1 MGQGRTGAD
10 AVDHVS
16 DPGALTILSTPKAF
30 TGIFATI
37 QTNAITSWTRL
48 EPRPEII
55 LFGDDDGTAEICA
68 DLGLR
73 HVPDVATTSQGT
85 PLLSDMFLRGQELA
99 SNPVVC
105 WSNADIVFAAGLTEA
120 ARTVAD
126 SADPLYVV
134 GRRVDIDQ
142 LAALDLEPGWQGR
155 LRLRAEAHGELKPA
169 NWIDYFMF
177 PAGLFDEL
185 PEFAIGR
192 PGYDPWL
199 IWKAA
204 DLGATVV
211 DATDCILAVHQRHDY
226 SHVGGRKVAFQGPEA
241 AANAAIV
248 DDWRHYHSILYAR
261 ERLDEHCVIE
271 PARGLRY
278 RLARPRSHLAHA
290 LRFTRPLRQRL
301 LGERATRRRTTAPG
315 PT

>member
-1 MGQGRTGAD
+1 MSSAGT
-10 AVDHVS
+10 
-16 DPGALTILSTPKAF
+16 LTILSTPKAF

-48 EPRPEII
+48 DPRPEVI
-55 LFGDDDGTAEICA
+55 LFGDDAGTAEICA
-68 DLGLR
+68 ELGLR

-85 PLLSDMFLRGQELA
+85 PLLSDMFIRGQQLA

-105 WSNADIVFAAGLTEA
+105 WSNADIVFADGITEA

-126 SADPLYVV
+126 SAEPLYVV

-142 LAALDLEPGWQGR
+142 LDALELEPGWQER
-155 LRLRAEAHGELKPA
+155 LRKRAEADGELKPV

-177 PAGLFDEL
+177 PVGLFDEL

-199 IWKAA
+199 IWRAA

-211 DATDCILAVHQRHDY
+211 DATDFVVAVHQRHDY

-248 DDWRHYHSILYAR
+248 DDWRHYHSILYATR
-261 ERLDEHCVIE
+261 RLDDQGAVV
-271 PARGLRY
+271 PTRGMRY
-278 RLARPRSHLAHA
+278 RMARPRSYLAHA

-301 LGERATRRRTTAPG
+301 LGENATRKRSGAGR
-315 PT
+315 

>member
-1 MGQGRTGAD
+1 MSEA
-10 AVDHVS
+10 
-16 DPGALTILSTPKAF
+16 GALTILSTPKAF

-37 QTNAITSWTRL
+37 QTNAITSWTKL
-48 EPRPEII
+48 DPRPEIV
-55 LFGDDDGTAEICA
+55 LFGDDDGTAEIC
-68 DLGLR
+68 DELGLR
-73 HVPDVATTSQGT
+73 HVPDVATTERGT
-85 PLLSDMFLRGQELA
+85 PLLSDMFLRGQQLA
-99 SNPVVC
+99 SHPIVC
-105 WSNADIVFAAGLTEA
+105 WSNADIIFTSAINQA
-120 ARTVAD
+120 ARTAAA
-126 SADPLYVV
+126 STDPLYVV

-142 LAALDLEPGWQGR
+142 PELLDLDPGWETR
-155 LRLRAEAHGELKPA
+155 LVARAAADGERKPA
-169 NWIDYFMF
+169 NWIDWFMF

-211 DATDCILAVHQRHDY
+211 DASDFVLAVHQRHDY

-261 ERLDEHCVIE
+261 RRFDASGGIV
-271 PARGLRY
+271 PVTGLAY
-278 RLARPRSHLAHA
+278 RLARPRSYAAHA
-290 LRFTRPLRQRL
+290 LRFTRPMRQRL
-301 LGERATRRRTTAPG
+301 LGEHATRKRT
-315 PT
+315 